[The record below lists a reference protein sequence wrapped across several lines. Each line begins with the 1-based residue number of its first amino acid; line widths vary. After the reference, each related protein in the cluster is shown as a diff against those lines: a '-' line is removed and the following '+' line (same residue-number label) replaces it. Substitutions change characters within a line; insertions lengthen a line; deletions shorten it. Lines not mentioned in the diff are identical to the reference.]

1 MDLLDFM
8 IFRFAYL
15 QMDILFSRIQ
25 IVLKEF
31 VIISIDKFQLYIF
44 IYIIFVLALYRITSF
59 NFWSIACDFVIK
71 EIFQI
76 LEGIFFQNKEIL
88 NRFNPEM
95 IWN

>member
-44 IYIIFVLALYRITSF
+44 IYIIFVLVLYRITSF
-59 NFWSIACDFVIK
+59 IFDQLLVIS
-71 EIFQI
+71 
-76 LEGIFFQNKEIL
+76 
-88 NRFNPEM
+88 
-95 IWN
+95 

>member
-44 IYIIFVLALYRITSF
+44 IYIIFVLVLY
-59 NFWSIACDFVIK
+59 
-71 EIFQI
+71 
-76 LEGIFFQNKEIL
+76 
-88 NRFNPEM
+88 
-95 IWN
+95 

>member
-44 IYIIFVLALYRITSF
+44 IYIIFVLVLYRITSF
-59 NFWSIACDFVIK
+59 NF
-71 EIFQI
+71 
-76 LEGIFFQNKEIL
+76 
-88 NRFNPEM
+88 
-95 IWN
+95 

>member
-1 MDLLDFM
+1 MSNLLRYSYNIRDSRTIFAIAFDPVEVRIFCLLRMDLLDFM

-44 IYIIFVLALYRITSF
+44 IYIIFVLVLYRITSF
-59 NFWSIACDFVIK
+59 NF
-71 EIFQI
+71 
-76 LEGIFFQNKEIL
+76 
-88 NRFNPEM
+88 
-95 IWN
+95 

>member
-44 IYIIFVLALYRITSF
+44 IYIIFVLVLYRITSF
-59 NFWSIACDFVIK
+59 NFWSITCDFVIK

>member
-31 VIISIDKFQLYIF
+31 VTICINNIIF
-44 IYIIFVLALYRITSF
+44 ILILYWII
-59 NFWSIACDFVIK
+59 
-71 EIFQI
+71 
-76 LEGIFFQNKEIL
+76 
-88 NRFNPEM
+88 
-95 IWN
+95 

>member
-31 VIISIDKFQLYIF
+31 VIISIDKFQLHIF
-44 IYIIFVLALYRITSF
+44 IYIIFVLVLYRITSF
-59 NFWSIACDFVIK
+59 NF
-71 EIFQI
+71 
-76 LEGIFFQNKEIL
+76 
-88 NRFNPEM
+88 
-95 IWN
+95 

>member
-59 NFWSIACDFVIK
+59 NF
-71 EIFQI
+71 
-76 LEGIFFQNKEIL
+76 
-88 NRFNPEM
+88 
-95 IWN
+95 